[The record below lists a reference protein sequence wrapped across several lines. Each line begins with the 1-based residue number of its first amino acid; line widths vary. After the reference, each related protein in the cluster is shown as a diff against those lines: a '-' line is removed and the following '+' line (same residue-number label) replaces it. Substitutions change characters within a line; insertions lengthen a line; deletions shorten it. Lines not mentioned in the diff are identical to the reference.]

1 MKWGKDGPTTEKKRT
16 VCLWPTE
23 WSIDCIQDCFVVK
36 GGKWVSFPICYELD
50 TLFPFPSPQ
59 HYSMQRHCLG
69 IIVGGLHQSS
79 HSYVVVRKLKT
90 LNCTNLSF
98 KTPKSTQCIIQL
110 FSERGRRAENKLSGI
125 LTRSIS
131 GRNLSCRRVAAEG
144 FYIVTSRRKGEG
156 RGRKH
161 MRTNSA

>member
-1 MKWGKDGPTTEKKRT
+1 M
-16 VCLWPTE
+16 
-23 WSIDCIQDCFVVK
+23 
-36 GGKWVSFPICYELD
+36 SFPICYELD

-144 FYIVTSRRKGEG
+144 GLHSDVQTEG
-156 RGRKH
+156 GREGAKTYADKQCINIAH
-161 MRTNSA
+161 